1 MLAHVLLTGHLGE
14 FPIAG
19 SVIVTDANS
28 QACRRDPPVFVD
40 WFGAEWDTLGMVVV
54 STLAVYFAVL
64 VYTRV
69 AGLRSFTQMSGFDFA
84 VNIAL
89 GSLMAAT
96 AVSRDPPVAQ
106 GVVALGTL
114 YLVQMVIAVLR
125 RHVNRGVNNPSLLLM
140 DGPVFIE
147 EHLRRAKV
155 TKDDLRFKLRQANV
169 FRYDQVRA
177 MVLETTGEVTVLH
190 AGGDEQVDSDLV
202 ADVVGAHRL
211 AEQTK
216 PADSET
222 DEY

>member
-1 MLAHVLLTGHLGE
+1 M
-14 FPIAG
+14 
-19 SVIVTDANS
+19 
-28 QACRRDPPVFVD
+28 FVD

-64 VYTRV
+64 IYTRV

-89 GSLMAAT
+89 GSLMATT
-96 AVSRDPPVAQ
+96 AVSADPPVAQ

-140 DGPVFIE
+140 DGPEFIE
-147 EHLRRAKV
+147 EHLRRGKV

-169 FRYDQVRA
+169 FRYEQVRA

-216 PADSET
+216 PTDSET